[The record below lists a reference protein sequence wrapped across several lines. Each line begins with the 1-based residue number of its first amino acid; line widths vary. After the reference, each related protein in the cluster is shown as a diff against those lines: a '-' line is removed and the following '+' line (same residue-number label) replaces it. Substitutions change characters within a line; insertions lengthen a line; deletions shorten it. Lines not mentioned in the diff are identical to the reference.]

1 MNVLLSIP
9 LHRTGGIASWGQ
21 KYYQTYHN
29 PDIKLIAVDNAPN
42 RSDKAGLLERI
53 VSGLFAARRVLLS
66 IKEQC
71 KRNKIDI
78 IHTTTS
84 GSIGS
89 FRDILIGRFCK
100 RRKIKSILHCHYG
113 NIYDVLEHKGVIRF
127 LTLKAMNY
135 YDRIWVLDK
144 KSLDYLKS
152 LKEVKGEVK
161 LTPNSIE
168 VKDKVTILPKEFRDI
183 AFIGNLIPEKGIFEL
198 IEAVK
203 RVKNDVR
210 LHIVGGGTSEVIN
223 RIKMNAGNELDNKIM
238 IHGKLSN
245 NEAVLFMKSIDILA
259 LPTYMQ
265 AEAFPISILEA
276 MSLGKLVIST
286 KRAAIQDMLTGLDGC
301 PCGIF
306 VREQNIDDIV
316 NAITW
321 CIENS
326 QKADLLCS
334 KAYEKVYYSYR
345 TEVVYNLYTACYQ
358 ELLSE
363 NLNPYC

>member
-1 MNVLLSIP
+1 MKNVLLSIP

-21 KYYQTYHN
+21 KFYQTYHN

-42 RSDKAGLLERI
+42 RSDKAGLLERV
-53 VSGLFAARRVLLS
+53 VSGLLAAHRVLLS

-71 KRNKIDI
+71 KKNKIDI

-100 RRKIKSILHCHYG
+100 GRRIKSILHCHYG
-113 NIYDVLEHKGVIRF
+113 NICDVLEHKGVIRF
-127 LTLKAMNY
+127 LTLRALSY
-135 YDRIWVLDK
+135 YDQIWVLDR
-144 KSLDYLKS
+144 KSLDYLKKI
-152 LKEVKGEVK
+152 KEIKGEVK

-168 VKDKVTILPKEFRDI
+168 VKDKITISSKEFRNI
-183 AFIGNLIPEKGIFEL
+183 AFIGNLIPKKGIFEL

-210 LHIVGGGTSEVIN
+210 LHIVGGGTPEVIN
-223 RIKMNAGNELDNKIM
+223 RLKTIAGDELNRKIM
-238 IHGKLSN
+238 IHGRLSN
-245 NEAVLFMKSIDILA
+245 NEAVIFMESIDILA
-259 LPTYMQ
+259 LPTYMP

-286 KRAAIQDMLTGLDGC
+286 KRAAIQDILTGLDGF

-306 VREQNIDDIV
+306 VREQNIEDIT

-334 KAYEKVYYSYR
+334 KAYQKVYNSYR
-345 TEVVYNLYTACYQ
+345 TEVVYNLYTAYYQ
-358 ELLSE
+358 DLLTKE
-363 NLNPYC
+363 P